1 MEIRVYTPDVEWLH
15 ETSQFISLRYTQS
28 AYGIGDF
35 ELHINQY
42 TEGIEHFKKG
52 HLLIFDKEGK
62 KAAIIRHVERALD
75 ESGKISENI
84 VIRGSMLKGVI
95 NQRKTVPP
103 EHTSHDRKTGA
114 AEEVMKHYITNHFIN
129 PADPA
134 RKVPH
139 FEVAP
144 NKGRGEQISWES
156 RNRNVAEEL
165 ENIGKSTGLGWTVY
179 VDVVRRVW
187 VFDVIEG
194 KDLTES
200 NLAGNTPVFFGPDWH
215 TVSTQNFVDSD
226 LEYKNVA
233 YVGGQGEGVE
243 RLIIEI
249 GEAEGWDR
257 FETFVDA
264 RDVGGE
270 DEDGEEITEEEE
282 IEILT
287 KRGKKALEEL
297 ETQLFLEAQIL
308 TPVTREN
315 PNTGKISVETPFSYE
330 KDFNLCDIVQVYN
343 ANWGVTM
350 RAPMTEFT
358 EIYEG
363 DGFTLEATFG
373 ESRPTLIS
381 QLRKKFRQL
390 EDPDYQEATAK
401 YTRIEAERVRQE
413 AQEGLSEEEQKRI
426 QQAQENLNKAFEEAK
441 RAEQDAKDY
450 AYEQDGY
457 RQEDTQLYADEQD
470 QKVEDRSRDYT
481 EDKTQEAED
490 NSRHY
495 TDEQK
500 DEVIQITDDKITE
513 QSDRITDVKAT
524 VDILDGEIDL
534 RVKEDEIIQSVNL
547 STEGLKIDVDKVA
560 ISGDVEIINGELKV
574 THLSAATGTFSGT
587 IDAAT
592 VDGVQINSA
601 NIDIAESVYIG
612 NNLVLRD
619 FGDEG
624 GYRGILFERN
634 DGSGGASISSSD
646 GDHLS
651 VDASELWVYANRIDA
666 GVDTLRIRGGIE
678 VDGLGI
684 YGNSDNGITFA
695 NGHKIGYQ
703 NNDNWTFYGNRSAG
717 IPFHIRSHAN
727 GESFRNDLIVTSL
740 GNIQCPNAY
749 TNTTASS
756 PNVQINSNGTLARST
771 SSRKYK
777 KNIED
782 LDPDICDK
790 VLQLRPVWYR
800 PKETPECHDF
810 DWSYAGLI
818 AEEVHEIEPRLVH
831 YKTTKLTEDGESVK
845 LETPEPDGVQYDRI
859 GVYLLGIVKRQQ
871 DQIIELERKVANLE
885 IAVYGGD
892 NIGH

>member
-1 MEIRVYTPDVEWLH
+1 MDIRVYTQDVEWLH
-15 ETSQFISLRYTQS
+15 ETSKFISLRYTQS

-42 TEGIEHFKKG
+42 TEGIEYFKKG
-52 HLLIFDKEGK
+52 HLLVFDKEGK
-62 KAAIIRHVERALD
+62 KSAIIRHVERALD

-84 VIRGSMLKGVI
+84 VIKGSMLKCVI

-194 KDLTES
+194 KDLTED
-200 NLAGNTPVFFGPDWH
+200 NPAGNTPVFFGPDWH

-233 YVGGQGEGVE
+233 YVAGQGEGVE

-308 TPVTREN
+308 TPVTRDN
-315 PNTGKISVETPFSYE
+315 PNTGKVIVETPFEYE

-401 YTRIEAERVRQE
+401 YTRIEAERVRKE
-413 AQEGLSEEEQKRI
+413 AQAGLSAEEQARI
-426 QQAQENLNKAFEEAK
+426 QQAQENLNKAFEEAQ

-457 RQEDTQLYADEQD
+457 RQEDTQQYADEQD
-470 QKVEDRSRDYT
+470 IKVEDRSRDYS
-481 EDKTQEAED
+481 EDKAQEAED
-490 NSRHY
+490 NSKHY
-495 TDEQK
+495 TDVQK

-513 QSDRITDVKAT
+513 QSDRITDVKT
-524 VDILDGEIDL
+524 TISVMDGEIDL
-534 RVKEDEIIQSVNL
+534 RVKEDEVIQAVNL

-560 ISGDVEIINGELKV
+560 ISGDVEIVDGDLKV
-574 THLSAATGTFSGT
+574 THLSAATGTFSGEMIAGT
-587 IDAAT
+587 INIDDNIRVGNQIQIGDMHSNDDKYVHFNAGTYIYGDGDLLRLHGDIINLGRLNSLTVTDGSVHIDQLTVSGRLYVDNRVDITNDVQVDGQLQLNNYIRINNPTDNGNPLRVDTGDTLQFIIYQSGNVRTFANFT
-592 VDGVQINSA
+592 VDGNLNVSGNKNS
-601 NIDIAESVYIG
+601 V
-612 NNLVLRD
+612 
-619 FGDEG
+619 
-624 GYRGILFERN
+624 
-634 DGSGGASISSSD
+634 
-646 GDHLS
+646 
-651 VDASELWVYANRIDA
+651 
-666 GVDTLRIRGGIE
+666 VDT
-678 VDGLGI
+678 DD
-684 YGNSDNGITFA
+684 YG
-695 NGHKIGYQ
+695 K
-703 NNDNWTFYGNRSAG
+703 R
-717 IPFHIRSHAN
+717 
-727 GESFRNDLIVTSL
+727 LM
-740 GNIQCPNAY
+740 
-749 TNTTASS
+749 
-756 PNVQINSNGTLARST
+756 
-771 SSRKYK
+771 
-777 KNIED
+777 
-782 LDPDICDK
+782 
-790 VLQLRPVWYR
+790 
-800 PKETPECHDF
+800 
-810 DWSYAGLI
+810 YA
-818 AEEVHEIEPRLVH
+818 
-831 YKTTKLTEDGESVK
+831 
-845 LETPEPDGVQYDRI
+845 LETPDSRFMDVIENYYDS
-859 GVYLLGIVKRQQ
+859 GVYWVDLGVMFTQTISDYTVLPVPQGVSSVK
-871 DQIIELERKVANLE
+871 ILETEDTRFKISVESDDNVK
-885 IAVYGGD
+885 IAFMIYGKRRGFEHEYMSEFTQE
-892 NIGH
+892 GE